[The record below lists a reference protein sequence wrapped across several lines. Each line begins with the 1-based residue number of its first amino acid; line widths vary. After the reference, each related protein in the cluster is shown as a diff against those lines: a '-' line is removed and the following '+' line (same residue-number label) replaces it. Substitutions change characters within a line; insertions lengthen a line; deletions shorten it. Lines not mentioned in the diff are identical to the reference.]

1 MNPEQKYSPKYWV
14 LHNKA
19 KEDVYMATCRKCW
32 YDVYDATVE
41 IFGEDWQDDEGLE
54 ITLIE
59 LKEVDL

>member
-1 MNPEQKYSPKYWV
+1 MKTKQKYWV

-32 YDVYDATVE
+32 YDVYDAAVE
-41 IFGEDWQDDEGLE
+41 AFSEDWHDDEDLE
-54 ITLIE
+54 IILIE